1 MAAAD
6 GVDDFLAELRYQ
18 RRASEHTVTAY
29 RRDLGRLAALADGA
43 DLCGL
48 EAHQLR
54 RFAMQLHGEGLG
66 PRTLARL
73 LSAWRSY
80 FRWLARRGRIANN
93 PCDGLRAPRQPR
105 LLPKA
110 LSVDQAQQLLDG
122 TADDVL
128 EVRDQAIFELFYS
141 SGLRLSELAGLD
153 TDTVFDLEAAG
164 LTVTGKRGKTR
175 SVPVGSAAGAAIH
188 RWLEL
193 RSQLAGAGETA
204 LFVGRGGRR
213 LGVRAIEQRLDR
225 WAQQRGLSVHVHP
238 HMLRHSCASHVL
250 QSSADLRAVQELLG
264 HGNIA
269 TTQIYT
275 HLDFQHLAKAY
286 DAAHPRA
293 RKK

>member
-18 RRASEHTVTAY
+18 RRASEHTVAAY
-29 RRDLGRLAALADGA
+29 RRDLERLAILAGGA
-43 DLCGL
+43 DLPGL

-80 FRWLARRGRIANN
+80 FRWLARRGRIASN

-122 TADDVL
+122 RADDVL
-128 EVRDQAIFELFYS
+128 EIRDQAMFELFYS

-153 TDTVFDLEAAG
+153 VDTVFDLEAAG
-164 LTVTGKRGKTR
+164 LTVTGKRSKTR
-175 SVPVGSAAGAAIH
+175 SVPVGTAAGAAIR
-188 RWLEL
+188 RWLEV
-193 RSQLAGAGETA
+193 RPQLAGAGEKA

-213 LGVRAIEQRLDR
+213 LGVRAIEQRLDQ
-225 WAQQRGLSVHVHP
+225 WAQRRGMSVHVHP